1 MKKDLTLARVRNTD
15 FPRLY
20 RKFILDEEMHL
31 KDKEKILTIATIFLN
46 SENTYVQNLGY
57 RIVLVFCN
65 RTKDYRPLYEVA
77 VNLGYIPVAKSIDRE
92 GSESFFR
99 EFNSAFFE
107 NFCRE
112 QIYMSEQQ
120 LQLNQFFYKNNYET
134 LSVVAP
140 TSYGKTE
147 LILSLL
153 RENSNKNICIITP
166 TKSLLAQTKMRII
179 NAQISWIKK
188 VVIQPEMYN
197 GTEKNIVAVLTQ
209 ERLLRLLKMQQA
221 LFFDFVVVD
230 EAHGL
235 LNDDERSRLLAEVVI
250 ILEKRNSETAFKF
263 LTPFLGDSDNLRI
276 KFTDIGIEEYKISE
290 YIKSE
295 RFYIFDEKNTKEL
308 KLYDQFM
315 DEFYGV
321 GKCMKNA
328 FEFIIEKSGT
338 NNIIYLNKPQDIE
351 EFSVR
356 FSNARKHIDD
366 KNIEKIC
373 NNLKDFIHPQYR
385 LLDCIRS
392 GIIYHHGSV
401 PDSVRIYIE
410 HAFSVCSQIRYVV
423 TSSTLLEGVNLPA
436 DKLFVLDNRKGR
448 GYLSPSNF
456 KNLIGRICRFS
467 EIFNPQNPKI
477 EKLEP
482 EIYVIDGQY
491 FRNKAQVEKF
501 MRNSLKVDK
510 TLSDEV
516 KNILL
521 ENAELDTEK
530 EKQLNG
536 EKEFIENY
544 EEGTLR
550 DFYGRKTK
558 TDIGKACF
566 ANNINELD
574 IFEYE
579 GVMQQR
585 VDAIIKRKILISE
598 TQILFNVL
606 YEIFFKYIADN
617 DKNQN
622 LMRFQYQETRNF
634 YNMFLNWRIKG
645 ASYNEMIASFMRHW
659 DDLIEKG
666 EDTLV
671 YVGRW
676 GDTTRGGN
684 RKLWTDIGKKN
695 VKERINLSI
704 VRIKEEQDFLDN
716 TVIKYIEV
724 LNDLKLLDDVLYL
737 KIKYGTDNKLKVLLV
752 KNGLSLGLANLVVDE
767 YSQYLKVDYE
777 NSIVKYAPGII
788 EEMRS
793 QGENEVLVYE
803 MQYFTEM

>member
-20 RKFILDEEMHL
+20 RKFILDEELRL
-31 KDKEKILTIATIFLN
+31 KDKEKILAVATIFLN
-46 SENTYVQNLGY
+46 SENTYVQNFGY

-77 VNLGYIPVAKSIDRE
+77 VNLGYIPVAKSIDWE

-134 LSVVAP
+134 LSVIAP

-179 NAQISWIKK
+179 NAKIGWIKK

-209 ERLLRLLKMQQA
+209 ERLLRLLKMQQD
-221 LFFDFVVVD
+221 LSFDFVVVD

-295 RFYIFDEKNTKEL
+295 RFYIFDEKNSKKL

-315 DEFYGV
+315 DEFYDV
-321 GKCMKNA
+321 GKYMKNA
-328 FEFIIEKSGT
+328 FEFIGEKSGT

-351 EFSVR
+351 EFSVQ

-366 KNIEKIC
+366 ENIEKIC

-410 HAFSVCSQIRYVV
+410 HAFSVCSEIRYVV

-501 MRNSLKVDK
+501 MRNSLKVGK

-530 EKQLNG
+530 EKQLNE

-544 EEGTLR
+544 EEGTLK

-579 GVMQQR
+579 SVMQQR
-585 VDAIIKRKILISE
+585 VDAMIKRKILISE
-598 TQILFNVL
+598 TPSLFDVL

-617 DKNQN
+617 DKTQN

-645 ASYNEMIASFMRHW
+645 ASYNEMIASFMHHW
-659 DDLIEKG
+659 DNLIEKG

-676 GDTTRGGN
+676 GDTARGGI
-684 RKLWTDIGKKN
+684 RKLWTDIGRKN
-695 VKERINLSI
+695 VKERINLAI

-724 LNDLKLLDDVLYL
+724 LNDLKLIDDVLYL
-737 KIKYGTDNKLKVLLV
+737 KIKYGTDDKLKVLLV
-752 KNGLSLGLANLVVDE
+752 KNGLSLGLVNLVVDE

-777 NSIVKYAPGII
+777 NSIVKYVPEII

>member
-20 RKFILDEEMHL
+20 RKFILDEEMQL
-31 KDKEKILTIATIFLN
+31 KDKEKILEIATIFLN

-179 NAQISWIKK
+179 NAKIGWIKK

-351 EFSVR
+351 GFSVR

-695 VKERINLSI
+695 VKERINLAI

>member
-15 FPRLY
+15 FPQLY
-20 RKFILDEEMHL
+20 RKFLLDEEL
-31 KDKEKILTIATIFLN
+31 SFKDKEKILAIASIFLN

-99 EFNSAFFE
+99 EFNLAFFE

-134 LSVVAP
+134 LSVIAP

-153 RENSNKNICIITP
+153 KENCNKNICIITP

-179 NAQISWIKK
+179 NAKISWIKK

-197 GTEKNIVAVLTQ
+197 GTEKDIVAVLTQ
-209 ERLLRLLKMQQA
+209 ERLLRLLKMQQN
-221 LFFDFVVVD
+221 LSFDFVVVD

-235 LNDDERSRLLAEVVI
+235 LNDDERSRLLAEVII

-295 RFYIFDEKNTKEL
+295 RFYVFDEKNTKKL

-315 DEFYGV
+315 DEFYVV
-321 GKCMKNA
+321 GKCMKNT
-328 FEFIIEKSGT
+328 FEFIIERSEM

-351 EFSVR
+351 DFSVQ
-356 FSNARKHIDD
+356 FSNARKHIND
-366 KNIEKIC
+366 KKIEKIC
-373 NNLKDFIHPQYR
+373 DNLKDFIHPQYR

-410 HAFSVCSQIRYVV
+410 HAFSVCGQIRYVV

-436 DKLFVLDNRKGR
+436 EKLFVLDNRKGR

-467 EIFNPQNPKI
+467 EVFNSQNPKI

-501 MRNSLKVDK
+501 IQNSLRVDK
-510 TLSDEV
+510 KLSDEV

-521 ENAELDTEK
+521 QNAKLDNEK
-530 EKQLNG
+530 EKQLNE

-544 EEGTLR
+544 EEGTLIN
-550 DFYGRKTK
+550 FYGRRTK

-574 IFEYE
+574 IFENE
-579 GVMQQR
+579 GMMQKQ
-585 VDAIIKRKILISE
+585 VDAIIKRKVLIRE
-598 TQILFNVL
+598 TQLLFNVL

-617 DKNQN
+617 GKNQN
-622 LMRFQYQETRNF
+622 LIRFQYKETRNF

-645 ASYNEMIASFMRHW
+645 ASYNEMIASFIHHW

-666 EDTLV
+666 GDTLV

-676 GDTTRGGN
+676 GDTPRGGI
-684 RKLWTDIGKKN
+684 RKLWTDIGMKS
-695 VKERINLSI
+695 VKERINLAI

-737 KIKYGTDNKLKVLLV
+737 KIKYGTDDKLKVLLV
-752 KNGLSLGLANLVVDE
+752 KNGLSLGLANLVADE
-767 YSQYLKVDYE
+767 YSQYLEVDYE
-777 NSIVKYAPGII
+777 NSIVRYASDIT
-788 EEMRS
+788 EAMRS
-793 QGENEVLVYE
+793 QGENEVLIYE

>member
-1 MKKDLTLARVRNTD
+1 LKKDLTLARVRNTD

-31 KDKEKILTIATIFLN
+31 KDKEKILAIATIFLN

-179 NAQISWIKK
+179 NAKIGWIKK

-209 ERLLRLLKMQQA
+209 ERLLRLLKMQQD

-356 FSNARKHIDD
+356 FSNARKNIDD

-373 NNLKDFIHPQYR
+373 NSLKDFIHPQYR

-585 VDAIIKRKILISE
+585 VDAIIKRKVLISE

-617 DKNQN
+617 DKTQN

-676 GDTTRGGN
+676 GDTTRGGI

-695 VKERINLSI
+695 VKERINLAI

-737 KIKYGTDNKLKVLLV
+737 KIKYGTDDKLKVLLV

>member
-31 KDKEKILTIATIFLN
+31 KDKGKILAIATIFLN

-77 VNLGYIPVAKSIDRE
+77 VNLGYIPVAKAIDRE

-112 QIYMSEQQ
+112 QIYVSEQQ

-179 NAQISWIKK
+179 NAKIGWIKK

-197 GTEKNIVAVLTQ
+197 GTDKNIVAVLTQ
-209 ERLLRLLKMQQA
+209 ERLLRLLKMQQD
-221 LFFDFVVVD
+221 LSFDFVVVD

-235 LNDDERSRLLAEVVI
+235 LTDDERSRLLAEVVI

-263 LTPFLGDSDNLRI
+263 LTPFLGNSDNLRI

-351 EFSVR
+351 EFSAR

-530 EKQLNG
+530 ENQLNG

-585 VDAIIKRKILISE
+585 VDAIIKRKVLISE

-617 DKNQN
+617 GKTQN

-645 ASYNEMIASFMRHW
+645 TSYNEMIASFMRHW
-659 DDLIEKG
+659 DDLIENG

-676 GDTTRGGN
+676 GDTTRGGI

-695 VKERINLSI
+695 VKERINLAI

-737 KIKYGTDNKLKVLLV
+737 KIKYGTDDKLKVLLV

-777 NSIVKYAPGII
+777 NSIVKYAPEII
-788 EEMRS
+788 EEMRN
-793 QGENEVLVYE
+793 QGENEVLIYE

>member
-1 MKKDLTLARVRNTD
+1 MTLARVRNTD

-20 RKFILDEEMHL
+20 RKFILDEEMQL
-31 KDKEKILTIATIFLN
+31 KDKEKILEIATIFLN

-179 NAQISWIKK
+179 NAKIGWIKK

-351 EFSVR
+351 GFSVR

-695 VKERINLSI
+695 VKERINLAI

>member
-1 MKKDLTLARVRNTD
+1 MTLTRVRNTD
-15 FPRLY
+15 FPQLY
-20 RKFILDEEMHL
+20 REFMLDEEMPL
-31 KDKEKILTIATIFLN
+31 KDKEKILAIATIFLN

-57 RIVLVFCN
+57 RIILVFCN

-77 VNLGYIPVAKSIDRE
+77 VNLGYIPVAKSIDQE
-92 GSESFFR
+92 DSESFFR

-134 LSVVAP
+134 LSVIAP

-153 RENSNKNICIITP
+153 KENSNKNICIITP

-179 NAQISWIKK
+179 NAKIGWIKK

-197 GTEKNIVAVLTQ
+197 GMEKNIVAVLTQ
-209 ERLLRLLKMQQA
+209 ERLLRLLKMQQY
-221 LFFDFVVVD
+221 LSFDFVVVD

-315 DEFYGV
+315 DEFYVV
-321 GKCMKNA
+321 GKCKKNV
-328 FEFIIEKSGT
+328 FDFIIEKSGT

-356 FSNARKHIDD
+356 FSNARKYIDD
-366 KNIEKIC
+366 RNIEKIC

-410 HAFSVCSQIRYVV
+410 HAFSVCSQIKYVV

-467 EIFNPQNPKI
+467 EIFNPQSPQI

-491 FRNKAQVEKF
+491 FRNNAQVEKF

-510 TLSDEV
+510 RLSDEV

-530 EKQLNG
+530 EKELNG

-544 EEGTLR
+544 EEGTIR
-550 DFYGRKTK
+550 NFHGRKTK

-566 ANNINELD
+566 ANNINELN

-579 GVMQQR
+579 DIMQQK
-585 VDAIIKRKILISE
+585 VNAIIKRKVLISE

-606 YEIFFKYIADN
+606 YEIFFKYISDN
-617 DKNQN
+617 DKTQN
-622 LMRFQYQETRNF
+622 LLRFQYQETRNF

-645 ASYNEMIASFMRHW
+645 ASYNEMIASFMHHW

-676 GDTTRGGN
+676 GDTTRGGI
-684 RKLWTDIGKKN
+684 RKLWTDIGQKN
-695 VKERINLSI
+695 VKERINLAI

-724 LNDLKLLDDVLYL
+724 LNDLNLLDDVLYL

-788 EEMRS
+788 EGMRS
-793 QGENEVLVYE
+793 HGENEVLVYE

>member
-1 MKKDLTLARVRNTD
+1 MTLARVRNTD

-20 RKFILDEEMHL
+20 RKFILDEEMQL
-31 KDKEKILTIATIFLN
+31 KDKEKILEIATIFLN

-166 TKSLLAQTKMRII
+166 TKSLLAQTKIRII
-179 NAQISWIKK
+179 NAKIGWIKK

-351 EFSVR
+351 GFSVR

-585 VDAIIKRKILISE
+585 VDAIIKRKTLISE

-695 VKERINLSI
+695 VKERINLAI